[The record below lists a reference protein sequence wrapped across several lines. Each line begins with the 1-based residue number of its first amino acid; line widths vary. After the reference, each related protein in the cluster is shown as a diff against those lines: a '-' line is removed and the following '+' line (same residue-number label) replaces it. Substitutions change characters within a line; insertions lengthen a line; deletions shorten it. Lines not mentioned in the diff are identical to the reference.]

1 MVNNIEERLKKL
13 LDEMKKLSV
22 DAYLCVNIEN
32 SNHPEAF
39 YFSGFSGSFSIL
51 VIDSDKRL
59 ILTDSRYY
67 EQVKL
72 ETQFTLVKFESKKSG
87 EKKLFEILSNYKRIG
102 LNFARVSQK
111 FYENMKKNL
120 KDTEFVDFDEI
131 VSKLRMVKYDEEI
144 EKIKNAIKITQK
156 AFENSLN
163 FLKAG
168 ITEKEFAARLE
179 YEMKLLGAERIAF
192 DTIVAS
198 GFRGA
203 LPHGRASEKIIEEGD
218 LVVVDFGAIYEG
230 YCGDITR
237 TVVIGDIDDEKY
249 EVYKTVERAQREA
262 IKNMKAGMSGKE
274 IDKIARDI
282 INNAGYGPNFGHSLG
297 HGIGIEVHEAPAVS
311 PSNDAALP
319 SGSVI
324 TVEPGIYLPG
334 KFGVRIEDDVLLT
347 ENGAVLLSK
356 PNEIIKV

>member
-1 MVNNIEERLKKL
+1 MLNSIDERLKKL
-13 LDEMKKLSV
+13 KSEMEKLSV

-51 VIDSDKRL
+51 IIDKDRKL

-72 ETQFTLVKFESKKSG
+72 ETQFTLVKFEGKESG
-87 EKKLFEILSNYKRIG
+87 EKKLFEILGDYKRIG
-102 LNFARVSQK
+102 LNFSRINLK
-111 FYENMKKNL
+111 FYENLKKNL
-120 KDTEFVDFDEI
+120 KGAEFVDFDEI
-131 VSKLRMVKYDEEI
+131 ISKLRMIKYGDEI
-144 EKIKNAIKITQK
+144 EKIKNAIQITQR

-168 ITEKEFAARLE
+168 MTENEFAARLE
-179 YEMKLLGAERIAF
+179 YEMKLLGAERTAF
-192 DTIVAS
+192 ETIVAS

-203 LPHGRASEKIIEEGD
+203 LPHGRASDKIIEEGD
-218 LVVVDFGAIYEG
+218 LVVIDFGAVYKG

-237 TVVIGDIDDEKY
+237 TVAVGDIDDEKY

-262 IKNMKAGMSGKE
+262 IKKMRAGMTGKE

-282 INNAGYGPNFGHSLG
+282 INNAGYGSNFGHSLG
-297 HGIGIEVHEAPAVS
+297 HGIGIEVHEAPSVS
-311 PSNDAALP
+311 PSNDTTLP
-319 SGSVI
+319 SGVVV

-334 KFGVRIEDDVLLT
+334 KFGVRIEDNVILT

-356 PNEIIKV
+356 PNELIKV